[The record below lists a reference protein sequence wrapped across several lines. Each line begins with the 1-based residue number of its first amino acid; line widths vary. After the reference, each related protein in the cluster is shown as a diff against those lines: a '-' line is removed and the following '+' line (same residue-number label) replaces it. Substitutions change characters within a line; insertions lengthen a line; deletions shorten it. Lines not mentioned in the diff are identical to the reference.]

1 MFQGWQVWVQ
11 NSGCAD
17 RFHEFPQSDSPLN
30 MTILVDF
37 ERFWVPHFINHHLT
51 SFDDSWKW
59 SFLLECFR
67 SAMRTGPGKLAGHTA
82 HNTVALALGSCGK
95 IVVRKW
101 CFDMFCSTWPSRQGS
116 FFPCFEN
123 IRIVWKGKLLEG
135 KAFGRGP
142 CPCLNKEPLVDSK
155 HCSNVEI
162 FGQAPRP
169 RRINGVW
176 LVATRSL
183 QKDN

>member
-1 MFQGWQVWVQ
+1 MGPRRNWALYMFQGWQVWVQ

-37 ERFWVPHFINHHLT
+37 ERFWVPHFINHLT

-67 SAMRTGPGKLAGHTA
+67 SAMRTGRGKLADIQPPTRLRLHLGA
-82 HNTVALALGSCGK
+82 VANRGK
-95 IVVRKW
+95 KV
-101 CFDMFCSTWPSRQGS
+101 MFCSTWPSRQGS
-116 FFPCFEN
+116 FFQCFEN

-142 CPCLNKEPLVDSK
+142 CPCLNKELLVDSK

-169 RRINGVW
+169 RRNKYSM
-176 LVATRSL
+176 TRSHP
-183 QKDN
+183 